1 MKMLCD
7 TCFENRSNFH
17 DGCTMP
23 YCNCCGWALN
33 LGKETMNQATPED
46 YLREEAVKDGLDAFD
61 KWKIE
66 TKFQPSTGCWVDGH
80 WGHYGVSRLVD
91 IAQDY
96 GMEISELDSLALHAY
111 TDGID
116 EFEDEQTG
124 EYHSAADWMLMQG
137 GLGDEAEEWLDINVA
152 EEEYMFGWY
161 SGEFFYMHKSWWEET
176 P

>member
-7 TCFENRSNFH
+7 VCFENRANYH
-17 DGCTMP
+17 DGCSMP
-23 YCNCCGWALN
+23 HCDCCGWMQDLIR
-33 LGKETMNQATPED
+33 KEIMNQATPED
-46 YLREEAVKDGLDAFD
+46 YLQDEATNDLE

-66 TKFQPSTGCWVDGH
+66 TKFQLSTGCWIDGH
-80 WGHYGVSRLVD
+80 WGHYGIARLVD

-111 TDGID
+111 RNGID

-124 EYHSAADWMLMQG
+124 EYHDAADWMLMQG
-137 GLGDEAEEWLDINVA
+137 GLGDEAEEWLNENVA
-152 EEEYMFGWY
+152 LPGFSFGW
-161 SGEFFYMHKSWWEET
+161 SDGELFYMNDSWWEET